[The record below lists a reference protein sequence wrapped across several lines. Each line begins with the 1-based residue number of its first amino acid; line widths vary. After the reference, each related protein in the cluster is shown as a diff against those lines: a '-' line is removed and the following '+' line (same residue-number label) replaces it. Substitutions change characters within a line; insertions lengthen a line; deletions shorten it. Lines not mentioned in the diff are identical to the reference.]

1 MEMKTCVSKDPVGE
15 LLWENLRD
23 LYRLRAAVDCS
34 DEEADKGIRQLIDYI
49 TKENERIEKEYQEK
63 FHKDHIK
70 R

>member
-23 LYRLRAAVDCS
+23 LYRLIAAVDCS